1 MLYACVLW
9 GAGIRC
15 KVLNDRELWVEGCVG
30 DGGWKP
36 EAGFFEN
43 HQIALGFVY
52 IRGRVLKIFIFG
64 LSFEKV
70 PA

>member
-1 MLYACVLW
+1 MIGSYGLE
-9 GAGIRC
+9 R
-15 KVLNDRELWVEGCVG
+15 VG
-30 DGGWKP
+30 DGGWKQ